1 MLPCFQ
7 VYCMVR
13 LRTYCQSLYL
23 RLYGFSCYILYI
35 ECALTHNEWT
45 LDISAQTNFSTPFAD
60 FPLLDY
66 VDHLLPLEQP
76 PYVLKQFKCS
86 PLFFDFLYIYIYI
99 FHDFYFIL
107 FFVSSF
113 KTISISST
121 NPTLALFIVNWLPC
135 ARLLWY
141 PYPDTLILMV
151 WYF

>member
-1 MLPCFQ
+1 MFSSLLHVEVTDLLLIIIFEIVCF
-7 VYCMVR
+7 
-13 LRTYCQSLYL
+13 L
-23 RLYGFSCYILYI
+23 CYILYI
-35 ECALTHNEWT
+35 ECALMHNEWT
-45 LDISAQTNFSTPFAD
+45 LDISAQTNFCTPFAN

-86 PLFFDFLYIYIYI
+86 LLFIDFFFFFSPWLS
-99 FHDFYFIL
+99 FY

-113 KTISISST
+113 KTISMSST
-121 NPTLALFIVNWLPC
+121 NLTLALFIVNWLPC

-141 PYPDTLILMV
+141 SYPDTLILMV

>member
-1 MLPCFQ
+1 MFSSLLHGEVTDLLLIIIFEIVCF
-7 VYCMVR
+7 
-13 LRTYCQSLYL
+13 L
-23 RLYGFSCYILYI
+23 CYILYI
-35 ECALTHNEWT
+35 ECALTHNEWK
-45 LDISAQTNFSTPFAD
+45 LDISAQTNFCTPFAD

-66 VDHLLPLEQP
+66 VDNLLPLEQP

-86 PLFFDFLYIYIYI
+86 LLFIDLFLFLYI
-99 FHDFYFIL
+99 FHDFYFI

-113 KTISISST
+113 KTISMSST

-151 WYF
+151 WYS

>member
-1 MLPCFQ
+1 MFSSLLHGEVTDLLLIIIFEIVCLCMLYF
-7 VYCMVR
+7 VYWMCP
-13 LRTYCQSLYL
+13 
-23 RLYGFSCYILYI
+23 
-35 ECALTHNEWT
+35 THNEWT
-45 LDISAQTNFSTPFAD
+45 LDISAQTNFCTPFAD

-86 PLFFDFLYIYIYI
+86 LLFIDFFIY
-99 FHDFYFIL
+99 FPWLLF

-113 KTISISST
+113 KTISMSST